1 MVRLPH
7 YVDVMYTHCG
17 EAAMLCRH
25 DVTHCGEAAT
35 LRECDGMNILT
46 VVRRFLNGFYMDTAF
61 LERTAVNY
69 VR

>member
-1 MVRLPH
+1 M
-7 YVDVMYTHCG
+7 MYTHCG

-46 VVRRFLNGFYMDTAF
+46 AVRGFSNGFFMDTAF

-69 VR
+69 